1 MNFSRL
7 RPFVLSIFPKQLRF
21 PMLILQILIKGSCCW
36 RAQRTRLPGIGT
48 PVNQEGRLIERFEFH
63 LDISV
68 RAVTDSGQ
76 VCVLLSGQVSC
87 QDYGVSS

>member
-1 MNFSRL
+1 MNFFRL
-7 RPFVLSIFPKQLRF
+7 RPFVLSISPKQLRF
-21 PMLILQILIKGSCCW
+21 PLLILQILIKGSCCW

-48 PVNQEGRLIERFEFH
+48 PVNQEGRLIERF

>member
-1 MNFSRL
+1 MNFFRL
-7 RPFVLSIFPKQLRF
+7 RPFVLSISPKQLRF
-21 PMLILQILIKGSCCW
+21 PLLILQILIKGSCCW
-36 RAQRTRLPGIGT
+36 RAQRTRLLGIGT
-48 PVNQEGRLIERFEFH
+48 PVNQEGRLIERF